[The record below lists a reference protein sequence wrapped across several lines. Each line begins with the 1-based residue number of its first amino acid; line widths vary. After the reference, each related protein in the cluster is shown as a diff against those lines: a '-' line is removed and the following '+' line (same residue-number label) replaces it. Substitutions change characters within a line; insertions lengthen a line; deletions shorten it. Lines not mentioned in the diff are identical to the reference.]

1 MTIPNQRK
9 TYVMICE
16 KDDQYGLIHI
26 GANGGGEP
34 NPTIGQD
41 ANGNN
46 QNGRWW
52 FRFPEQFIT
61 SKNKKWIEVHHVKIS
76 WNDGNNQRMTNDCV
90 LHADF
95 VKRDAYLDHTV
106 MVCNETRTKYKKY
119 EYTSADQYFSI
130 WFTSFANPNYK
141 FDYSTT
147 RFIIE
152 LMLIY

>member
-9 TYVMICE
+9 TYVMLCE
-16 KDDQYGLIHI
+16 KDDQYEILHI
-26 GANGGGEP
+26 GANGGEP
-34 NPTIGQD
+34 NPSTIQD
-41 ANGNN
+41 PQTHQLPNA
-46 QNGRWW
+46 RWW

-76 WNDGNNQRMTNDCV
+76 WADGQGQHITNDCV

-119 EYTSADQYFSI
+119 EYTSPEQYFSI
-130 WFTSFANPNYK
+130 WFTSFANPGYK
-141 FDYSTT
+141 FDFSTT